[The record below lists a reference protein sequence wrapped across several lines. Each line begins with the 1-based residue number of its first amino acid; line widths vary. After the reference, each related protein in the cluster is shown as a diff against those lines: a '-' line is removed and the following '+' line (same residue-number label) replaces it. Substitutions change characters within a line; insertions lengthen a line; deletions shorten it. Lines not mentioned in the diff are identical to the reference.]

1 MPGAAER
8 GGEGEGDRGV
18 GRWKFGRCRWE
29 GPSGWRERVGVK
41 GESLGRLSGRRR
53 EGERKGKQEDLGTEG
68 GRGLLGEWGLSLLLG
83 LSFKPPANPAGILK
97 ILHQGHISPS
107 FKMPVQGGF
116 LMVRSSEPAVGTYP
130 HNRFH
135 DHNPCPCEHTC
146 PVYLQK
152 PIISVSL
159 SDPWSIVTELTLPPT
174 SSRHPQTY
182 RCYVP
187 FLNL

>member
-1 MPGAAER
+1 MGEGGRER
-8 GGEGEGDRGV
+8 GKG
-18 GRWKFGRCRWE
+18 GRESW
-29 GPSGWRERVGVK
+29 GP
-41 GESLGRLSGRRR
+41 R
-53 EGERKGKQEDLGTEG
+53 EGEEGRG
-68 GRGLLGEWGLSLLLG
+68 GRWSPHLG
-83 LSFKPPANPAGILK
+83 LSFKPPANPAGIPK
-97 ILHQGHISPS
+97 ILPQVHASLS
-107 FKMPVQGGF
+107 FRMPALGGF
-116 LMVRSSEPAVGTYP
+116 PKVRSSEPAVGTYP